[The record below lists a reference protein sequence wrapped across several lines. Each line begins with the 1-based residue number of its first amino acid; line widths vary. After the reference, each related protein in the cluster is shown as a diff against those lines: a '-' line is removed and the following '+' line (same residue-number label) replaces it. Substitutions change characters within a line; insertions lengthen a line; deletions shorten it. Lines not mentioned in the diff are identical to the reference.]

1 MMTDSLNREEGA
13 ELFLNLLITEAY
25 DGAIEDIT
33 SILEDGPPGRKPR
46 QDLVTLHRWFRSLS
60 SESRE
65 HVFAVIREVSSATL
79 FHCLVLLDGLAGYP
93 VEGKISDFAVYFQA
107 YENQD
112 ARKADSPQ
120 TSVRLSSAY
129 PTEYLHDIFL
139 RILQERA
146 EPGKS
151 D

>member
-1 MMTDSLNREEGA
+1 MMTDSLNRKEAA
-13 ELFLNLLITEAY
+13 ELFLNLLIIVAY
-25 DGAIEDIT
+25 DGAIEDVT

-46 QDLVTLHRWFRSLS
+46 QDLVTLHQWFRNLS
-60 SESRE
+60 GESRE
-65 HVFAVIREVSSATL
+65 HLFAIIREVSSATL
-79 FHCLVLLDGLAGYP
+79 FHCLVLLDGLAGNP
-93 VEGKISDFAVYFQA
+93 VEGKVSDFAVYFLT
-107 YENQD
+107 YEDQD

-120 TSVRLSSAY
+120 TSVRLSSPY
-129 PTEYLHDIFL
+129 PTEYLHDIFH